1 MNVETAT
8 SLLILVFV
16 VCGALYDV
24 ELSRE
29 GRALHSRGY
38 RWRRLQNWFP
48 MGIAYAAFYMARY
61 NVAAGNVSAVRD
73 KLGFTSA
80 YMGWVLSA
88 GSWAYAASGPFTGQT
103 TDRIGGKNGMLVA
116 CLGAALC
123 NLALGVLFLCKVPF
137 VVEQAL
143 FVLLY
148 AANVLVQG
156 FGTSAVVK
164 INAAWYS
171 ASERGIFAGVFNI
184 MLTSGY
190 YLSLGTGSSI
200 IHTLGWAYVFAIPGA
215 VLFLMALVISCYVKN
230 SPADTQHFAG
240 QGLATTSTLIHNQRT
255 SSSDDDENEFSLT
268 PKQQMQQLLR
278 NYTFLGYLGAIF
290 FLCWARDGFLNWFFS
305 FFDAVREHPLTSS
318 DTAVIGGAWTM
329 GGFVGGIL
337 CGWLSDVI
345 FRSDRIMP
353 IFIFSLLQAIVL
365 GAIYLVSATCSV
377 ETLGGLVFLSSVFLL
392 GNYTLL
398 SYTVPSDLG
407 QDIAAGAAGVM
418 TAVGYF
424 STGLSGALM
433 GNVVGNG
440 GYGVWALSL
449 MVASVLGGVFTLL
462 GSYFSEEGMMMTKE
476 QAAGTPLPG
485 EFEEMTPLS
494 RSSLSSRRASIVRLD
509 GDFVMSPM
517 PLRRKSPLLEQGEA
531 APF

>member
-1 MNVETAT
+1 MDVETLT

-24 ELSRE
+24 ELSPE

-48 MGIAYAAFYMARY
+48 MGVAYAAFYMARY

-73 KLGFTSA
+73 KLGFSSA

-88 GSWAYAASGPFTGQT
+88 GSWAYAVSGPFTGQM
-103 TDRIGGKNGMLVA
+103 TDRIGGKNGIIVA

-123 NLALGVLFLCKVPF
+123 NLSLGVLFLCKVPF
-137 VVEQAL
+137 VVEQVL
-143 FVLLY
+143 FVVLY

-171 ASERGIFAGVFNI
+171 TSERGIFAGVFNI
-184 MLTSGY
+184 MLTCGY

-200 IHTLGWAYVFAIPGA
+200 IGTFGWAYVFAIPGA
-215 VLFLMALVISCYVKN
+215 ALFVMALVISCYVKS
-230 SPADTQHFAG
+230 SPADTHNFSEEI
-240 QGLATTSTLIHNQRT
+240 LPTTMNSQRI
-255 SSSDDDENEFSLT
+255 SSSDGEDNEFYLT
-268 PKQQMQQLLR
+268 PKQQMQQLMR
-278 NYTFLGYLGAIF
+278 NYTFLGYLGAVF

-305 FFDAVREHPLTSS
+305 FFDAVREAPLTSS
-318 DTAVIGGAWTM
+318 DTAIIGGAWTM

-345 FRSDRIMP
+345 FHSDRIMP
-353 IFIFSLLQAIVL
+353 IFIFSLLQAVVL
-365 GAIYLVSATCSV
+365 GLIYLMSATCSV
-377 ETLGGLVFLSSVFLL
+377 MMLGGLVFFSSVFLL

-398 SYTVPSDLG
+398 SYTVPSDLS

-424 STGLSGALM
+424 STGLSGAFM
-433 GNVVGNG
+433 GNVVGRG
-440 GYGVWALSL
+440 GYGVWAFSL
-449 MVASVLGGVFTLL
+449 MVASVFAGVFTLL

-476 QAAGTPLPG
+476 QAAGTPHPG
-485 EFEEMTPLS
+485 DFEEMTPLS
-494 RSSLSSRRASIVRLD
+494 LGSVSSRRASIVRLNS
-509 GDFVMSPM
+509 DFVVSPM
-517 PLRRKSPLLEQGEA
+517 PLPRKSPLLEQDEA
-531 APF
+531 ASF

>member
-1 MNVETAT
+1 MNVETVT

-16 VCGALYDV
+16 VCGAFYDV
-24 ELSRE
+24 ELSPE

-48 MGIAYAAFYMARY
+48 MGVAYAAFYMARY

-73 KLGFTSA
+73 KLGFSSA
-80 YMGWVLSA
+80 YMGWVISA
-88 GSWAYAASGPFTGQT
+88 GSWAYAVSGPFTGQM
-103 TDRIGGKNGMLVA
+103 TDCIGGKNGMIVA

-123 NLALGVLFLCKVPF
+123 NLSLGVLFLCKVPF
-137 VVEQAL
+137 VVEQVL

-148 AANVLVQG
+148 ASNVLVQG

-171 ASERGIFAGVFNI
+171 ASERGTFAGVFNI

-190 YLSLGTGSSI
+190 YLSLGTGSSSI
-200 IHTLGWAYVFAIPGA
+200 GTLGWAYVFAIPGA
-215 VLFLMALVISCYVKN
+215 MLFVMALVISCYVKN
-230 SPADTQHFAG
+230 SPADTHKFSG
-240 QGLATTSTLIHNQRT
+240 EVLSLPTTSTQMNSQRIST
-255 SSSDDDENEFSLT
+255 SDDEGNEFYLT
-268 PKQQMQQLLR
+268 PKQQMQQLMR

-305 FFDAVREHPLTSS
+305 FFDAVRENPLTSS
-318 DTAVIGGAWTM
+318 DTAIIGGAWTM

-353 IFIFSLLQAIVL
+353 IFIFSLLQAVVL
-365 GAIYLVSATCSV
+365 GVIYLMSATCSII
-377 ETLGGLVFLSSVFLL
+377 TLGGLVFFSSVFLL

-398 SYTVPSDLG
+398 SYTVPSDLS

-424 STGLSGALM
+424 STGLSGAFM
-433 GNVVGNG
+433 GNVVGHG

-449 MVASVLGGVFTLL
+449 MVASVLAGVFTLL
-462 GSYFSEEGMMMTKE
+462 GSFFSEKGMMMTKE
-476 QAAGTPLPG
+476 QAAGTPLP
-485 EFEEMTPLS
+485 EEMTPLS
-494 RSSLSSRRASIVRLD
+494 LASLSSRRASIVRLN
-509 GDFVMSPM
+509 GDFVASPM
-517 PLRRKSPLLEQGEA
+517 PLRRKSSLLQQDEA
-531 APF
+531 ASF

>member
-1 MNVETAT
+1 
-8 SLLILVFV
+8 
-16 VCGALYDV
+16 
-24 ELSRE
+24 
-29 GRALHSRGY
+29 
-38 RWRRLQNWFP
+38 
-48 MGIAYAAFYMARY
+48 
-61 NVAAGNVSAVRD
+61 
-73 KLGFTSA
+73 
-80 YMGWVLSA
+80 VLSA
-88 GSWAYAASGPFTGQT
+88 GSWAYAVSGPFTGQI
-103 TDRIGGKNGMLVA
+103 TDHIGGKNGMLVA

-123 NLALGVLFLCKVPF
+123 NLSLGVLFLCKVPF

-164 INAAWYS
+164 INAAWYA

-200 IHTLGWAYVFAIPGA
+200 INSLGWAYVFAIPGA
-215 VLFLMALVISCYVKN
+215 VLFVMALVISCYVKS
-230 SPADTQHFAG
+230 SPADTHNFSG
-240 QGLATTSTLIHNQRT
+240 EVLPTTSTMMAQRI
-255 SSSDDDENEFSLT
+255 SSSDDEEGEFYLT
-268 PKQQMQQLLR
+268 PKQQMQQLMR
-278 NYTFLGYLGAIF
+278 NYTFLGYLGAVF

-305 FFDAVREHPLTSS
+305 FFDAVRDDPLTSS
-318 DTAVIGGAWTM
+318 DTAIIGGAWTV

-345 FRSDRIMP
+345 FHSDRIMP
-353 IFIFSLLQAIVL
+353 IFIFSLLQGIVL
-365 GAIYLVSATCSV
+365 GVIYLMSATCSV
-377 ETLGGLVFLSSVFLL
+377 EMLGFLVFLSSVFLL

-398 SYTVPSDLG
+398 SYTVPSDLS

-433 GNVVGNG
+433 GNVVENG
-440 GYGVWALSL
+440 GYGVWAFSL
-449 MVASVLGGVFTLL
+449 MVASVLAGVFTLL
-462 GSYFSEEGMMMTKE
+462 GSYFSEGGMMMSKE

-494 RSSLSSRRASIVRLD
+494 LASAGSRRASIVRLN

-517 PLRRKSPLLEQGEA
+517 PLRRKSPLLQQSEA